1 MSGVKTGLG
10 YIKDSFSQIL
20 KGFILFILAT
30 SGLGFAVLLR
40 NFGYNGSTIAFAGIV
55 LEAIALILSYIL
67 LRKYVTIKEEDKGKE
82 QKGKVKFK

>member
-1 MSGVKTGLG
+1 MSGLKTGLG

-82 QKGKVKFK
+82 QKGKGKFK

>member
-40 NFGYNGSTIAFAGIV
+40 NFRYNGSTIAFAGIV

-82 QKGKVKFK
+82 QKGKGKFK

>member
-30 SGLGFAVLLR
+30 SGLGFAILLR
-40 NFGYNGSTIAFAGIV
+40 DLGYNGSTIAFAGII
-55 LEAIALILSYIL
+55 LEAIGLILSYIL
-67 LRKYVTIKEEDKGKE
+67 LLKYVTIKEEDKEKE
-82 QKGKVKFK
+82 QKGKGKFK